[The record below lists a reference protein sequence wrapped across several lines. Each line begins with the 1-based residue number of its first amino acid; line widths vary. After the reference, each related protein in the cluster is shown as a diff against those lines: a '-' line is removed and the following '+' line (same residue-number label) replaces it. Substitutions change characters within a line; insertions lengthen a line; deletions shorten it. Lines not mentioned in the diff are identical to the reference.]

1 MTALPG
7 QMHMK
12 KGLPFRLISQRQV
25 LFLTAAFLSVFL
37 VCSIYNG
44 GWSRSGWELVVYR
57 EMPLVPGH
65 VRSTFQLNSPINAT
79 TCLLPR
85 SGKPA
90 SQKCKKCAPGKF
102 RLPGWFVCRN
112 FLECSDFHNNVR
124 VRDTLYHYGNHKH
137 YQADW
142 ESFQL
147 VLVCSEKTSSFAN
160 VHSKLV
166 DKVSTFQN
174 FFQIVGFCSHKACTA
189 YYPYN
194 RGPWTPLLQVVGE
207 TSWNSQAEG
216 SRHWYARFIIMYNL
230 VEVLSNLHDGLMSG
244 VYAMCNTNSVAAILS
259 KFVVNGNG
267 LVQVAHL
274 NGFIPTQGT
283 FSEQKYTQCTD
294 NSGTPSG
301 GRDGDMLQAPE
312 VSGKHFSHTKL
323 SLDESAVRHQHT
335 MQIDVW
341 LIPDV
346 AQFLLHSVPG
356 GPRILDYLE
365 KIHRQCKF
373 SNPQER
379 PSMDEVRDAYMDV
392 LWYFINS

>member
-1 MTALPG
+1 MR
-7 QMHMK
+7 K
-12 KGLPFRLISQRQV
+12 RLPFRLLSQRHV

-44 GWSRSGWELVVYR
+44 GWSRGGLELVVYR

-65 VRSTFQLNSPINAT
+65 IRSTFQLNSPINAT
-79 TCLLPR
+79 TCLPE

-90 SQKCKKCAPGKF
+90 SQKCKKCTQGKF

-112 FLECSDFHNNVR
+112 LLECSDFHNNVR
-124 VRDTLYHYGNHKH
+124 VRDTLYLYGNHKH

-147 VLVCSEKTSSFAN
+147 ILVCSEKTPTFTN

-174 FFQIVGFCSHKACTA
+174 FFQIVGFCPDKACTA

-194 RGPWTPLLQVVGE
+194 RGPWTPLLQVVGG
-207 TSWNSQAEG
+207 TSLNSQAEG
-216 SRHWYARFIIMYNL
+216 FHHWYARLIIMYNL
-230 VEVLSNLHDGLMSG
+230 VEVLSNFHDGLMSG
-244 VYAMCNTNSVAAILS
+244 VYVMCNANSVAAILS

-274 NGFIPTQGT
+274 NEFIPTQGV
-283 FSEQKYTQCTD
+283 FSEQKYTYCTN
-294 NSGTPSG
+294 NSVALSA
-301 GRDGDMLQAPE
+301 GREGDMLQAPE
-312 VSGKHFSHTKL
+312 VIEKQFTHAKL
-323 SLDESAVRHQHT
+323 SLDESAVRHRHT
-335 MQIDVW
+335 TQIDVW

-346 AQFLLHSVPG
+346 AQFLLHSVHG

-373 SNPQER
+373 INLLER